1 MQGAPLL
8 SALWQC
14 MLEPGNNVQEPW
26 LQRGPT
32 WIDFAPS
39 WNRTIEDSWQNRIF
53 MVEFENYT
61 IDLGRMVQTNR
72 TSLRERPVRRVLT
85 EAVPDP
91 TMMLAD

>member
-1 MQGAPLL
+1 M
-8 SALWQC
+8 
-14 MLEPGNNVQEPW
+14 QEPW

-32 WIDFAPS
+32 WVDFAPS
-39 WNRTIEDSWQNRIF
+39 WNQTIEEAFQNRVF

-85 EAVPDP
+85 ETVPDP
-91 TMMLAD
+91 MMLAD

>member
-1 MQGAPLL
+1 
-8 SALWQC
+8 
-14 MLEPGNNVQEPW
+14 MLEPANNVQEPW

-39 WNRTIEDSWQNRIF
+39 WNRTIEDSWQNRVF

-85 EAVPDP
+85 ETVPDP
-91 TMMLAD
+91 MMLAD